1 MIELKHLHKYYNRNK
16 QNEIHVINDVTL
28 ELPDSGMCAIFGP
41 SGCGKT
47 TLLNVIGGLD
57 SVANGFVEINGGQ
70 MTVKDGENAVVRN
83 RDIGFIFQNY
93 NLNKRESVYENV
105 AASLRLCGMKDE
117 SVIEERVKAAL
128 ANVGMENYAKRLP
141 DTLSGGQQQRV
152 AIARAIVKNPPVIL
166 ADEPT
171 GNLDEANTILVMD
184 ILKEMSKD
192 HLVLIVTH
200 EANLVDYYC
209 DMVIELKDGQV
220 VEVRKND
227 SANGYVARNKNDIFL
242 GELDQHVQNDGNTE
256 VTYYGDAPETPI
268 RITVINQNG
277 RFFLQLN
284 TPKVSVIDESSEV
297 HIREGKFQEN
307 EEQSRKEASV
317 DMSKLPPFEGSN
329 YGKRF
334 SLKSSV
340 ISGYRDNFKMMMQS
354 KGKKRLRV
362 CLALFGAAIVFFFAL
377 FGTGIGNLLK
387 AKKTYNNETFLV
399 SALTEDIRD
408 QLIELMND
416 PANGI
421 DDIGIGNILRGSC
434 SDLSLRFGLARFEST
449 GYYDEGLEPN
459 NFISENV
466 TLLPEKLAKGLE
478 VIAGTGELADGDVLI
493 SKAVVKLILK
503 DPPFN
508 YFDDYS
514 DFIGLQV
521 NIGST
526 KQKLKVVGI
535 VDTKEISAYVNDYT
549 RAVLQ
554 VEMRDILPNVSDD
567 LDGYFDVGPGECVLL
582 RKYFVEMDY
591 PEGYK
596 PYDNYAESYEDY
608 LNSQQGDDP
617 EDQSD
622 PENRDNPESQ
632 ENPDGQDN
640 PENGDNPDDPVPVLT
655 DTPEYPIDDSNNDPL
670 DDYYRSLQQEQLE
683 MERKDREG
691 VKEGDYIYY
700 NGMKLLVK
708 KIIDFE
714 LPLGMAF
721 DETIINETYSKIFEC
736 NEHLRAEHIEI
747 HYGGYYD
754 EWGTFYEDE
763 YGNIDKDKKDDV
775 EIYPIGMLDKYN
787 KVVVMSR
794 EDFITGA
801 NWMGKT
807 SLCLSA
813 DESVHYGRT
822 GRYEPFESTEMV
834 TYPGDTING
843 AKQGTLFNMYNTAE
857 KLYYTVHSNNIEAT
871 ENALKRVLVGLEAP
885 GKERGTY
892 GNDGYVYS
900 AIYTPDDR
908 YREATEGIWKTAVR
922 MLAVGG
928 IMLGLMCI
936 CMYFIMR
943 STFLNRTKE
952 IGIYRAIGVTKK
964 NVLFRFVVE
973 TGVIATLSV
982 IIGYICGSLVIWY
995 LSTKGSMV
1003 GEYLYYPAW
1012 MAVIVLVFLYTVSIV
1027 CGMIPVFLLLRK
1039 TPSQILA
1046 KYDI

>member
-93 NLNKRESVYENV
+93 NLNKRETVYENV

-209 DMVIELKDGQV
+209 DTVIELKDGQV
-220 VEVRKND
+220 VEVRKNE

-268 RITVINQNG
+268 KITVINQNG

-307 EEQSRKEASV
+307 EEQRRKEASV

-334 SLKSSV
+334 SFKSSV
-340 ISGYRDNFKMMMQS
+340 ISGYRDNFKTMMLS

-362 CLALFGAAIVFFFAL
+362 CLGLFGAAIVFFFAL

-421 DDIGIGNILRGSC
+421 DDIGIGNILRGNC
-434 SDLSLRFGLARFEST
+434 SDPSLKFSLARFEST
-449 GYYDEGLEPN
+449 GYYDEGLEPVN
-459 NFISENV
+459 SVVKNV
-466 TLLPEKLAKGLE
+466 TLLPDRLAKDLE
-478 VIAGTGELADGDVLI
+478 VVTGSKDLEDGEVLV
-493 SKAVVKLILK
+493 SKAVLKLILK
-503 DPPFN
+503 DPPFD

-514 DFIGLQV
+514 DFIGLQI
-521 NIGST
+521 NLGYT
-526 KQKLKVVGI
+526 HQKLRISGV
-535 VDTKEISAYVNDYT
+535 VDTKEIAVYVNDYT
-549 RAVLQ
+549 RAILQ
-554 VEMRDILPNVSDD
+554 MEMRDILPNVSDD

-582 RKYFVEMDY
+582 RKYYVAMDY
-591 PEGYK
+591 PENGEN
-596 PYDNYAESYEDY
+596 PENGDN
-608 LNSQQGDDP
+608 
-617 EDQSD
+617 
-622 PENRDNPESQ
+622 PENRDNPGNS
-632 ENPDGQDN
+632 ENPENGDTPGNGEN
-640 PENGDNPDDPVPVLT
+640 PGNGDNPDDPVPVLT
-655 DTPEYPIDDSNNDPL
+655 DTPEYPIDDGYDPM
-670 DDYYRSLQQEQLE
+670 DAYYLSLQQEQLE
-683 MERKDREG
+683 RERKDREG
-691 VKEGDYIYY
+691 IKEGDYIYY
-700 NGMKLLVK
+700 NGIKLRVK
-708 KIIDFE
+708 KIMDFE
-714 LPLGMAF
+714 LPMGMAF
-721 DETIINETYSKIFEC
+721 DEELMNETYSKIFEC
-736 NEHLRAEHIEI
+736 SSHLRSEYIE
-747 HYGGYYD
+747 YRNDYYYYD
-754 EWGTFYEDE
+754 QWGDYYEDE
-763 YGNIDKDKKDDV
+763 YGNIIYDDLSEDENV
-775 EIYPIGMLDKYN
+775 EIIPIGMLDKYN
-787 KVVVMSR
+787 KVLVVSR

-801 NWMGKT
+801 NWMGVT
-807 SLCLSA
+807 SLCICD
-813 DESVHYGRT
+813 DEAVHYQNSV
-822 GRYEPFESTEMV
+822 YEPFSAEMV
-834 TYPGDTING
+834 TYPGNSAFG
-843 AKQGTLFNMYNTAE
+843 SAHGTRFHLQTYPE
-857 KLYYTVHSNNIEAT
+857 RLYYTVHSNNIEAT
-871 ENALKRVLVGLEAP
+871 ENALKRVFFDL
-885 GKERGTY
+885 KEPDKDGGRY
-892 GNDGYVYS
+892 GSDEVYKYS
-900 AIYTPDDR
+900 AIYTPNDR
-908 YREATEGIWKTAVR
+908 YKEATSGIWKSAVR
-922 MLAVGG
+922 MLVVGG
-928 IMLGLMCI
+928 IMLGLMSI

-964 NVLFRFVVE
+964 NVMFRFIVE
-973 TGVIATLSV
+973 TGVIATLS
-982 IIGYICGSLVIWY
+982 IMIGYICGSLVIWY